1 MTDRLVATI
10 EQRRSGARVVKLAGV
25 LDEHNEL
32 GELVEKV
39 GAGPALINLSGVER
53 INSSGA
59 RDWVNWLAS
68 LESKGTKPMLIAC
81 SPAVVGQLNVIKN
94 FAGNAPVKSFQVPY
108 HCSICDR
115 DKLLLVNVA
124 DMAGSPNKPPHC
136 SCDVCS
142 GPMRHVDETGTYFA
156 FIATLKPP
164 KPETKHDANAELAR
178 GSNSAVTAEHV
189 KRISQPQFVAR
200 SSRPSLSAFQL
211 PDGQRA
217 SEQEITFSRPRVV
230 PPNSRPYLLAMML
243 LMLLTI
249 GVLVFL
255 LLT

>member
-25 LDEHNEL
+25 LDEHNDL

-53 INSSGA
+53 INSTGA
-59 RDWVNWLAS
+59 RDWVTWLAS

-81 SPAVVGQLNVIKN
+81 SPAVVAQLNVIKN

-124 DMAGSPNKPPHC
+124 DMIGSPGRAPQC
-136 SCDVCS
+136 SCDACD

-156 FIATLKPP
+156 FLATLKPP
-164 KPETKHDANAELAR
+164 KPETKHDATELAR
-178 GSNSAVTAEHV
+178 GSNSAVTSEHV

-200 SSRPSLSAFQL
+200 SSRPSLSAYQL

-217 SEQEITFSRPRVV
+217 SEQDITFSRPRVM
-230 PPNSRPYLLAMML
+230 PANERPYLIAITL
-243 LMLLTI
+243 LLLCTV

-255 LLT
+255 LLG

>member
-1 MTDRLVATI
+1 MTDRLVATV
-10 EQRRSGARVVKLAGV
+10 EQRRSGARVVKLAGI
-25 LDEHNEL
+25 LDEHNDL

-68 LESKGTKPMLIAC
+68 LESRGTKPMLIAC
-81 SPAVVGQLNVIKN
+81 SPAVVAQLNVIRN

-108 HCSICDR
+108 HCSVCDR

-124 DMAGSPNKPPHC
+124 DMIGSPNRPPHC

-142 GPMRHVDETGTYFA
+142 GPMRCVDETGTYFA
-156 FIATLKPP
+156 FISTLKPP
-164 KPETKHDANAELAR
+164 KPERKREVEAELAR
-178 GSNSAVTAEHV
+178 GSNTAVTAEHV

-200 SSRPSLSAFQL
+200 SSRPSLSAYQL

-217 SEQEITFSRPRVV
+217 SEQEITFSRPRVM
-230 PPNSRPYLLAMML
+230 PANERPYLIAIVL
-243 LMLLTI
+243 LLLLTV

-255 LLT
+255 LLG